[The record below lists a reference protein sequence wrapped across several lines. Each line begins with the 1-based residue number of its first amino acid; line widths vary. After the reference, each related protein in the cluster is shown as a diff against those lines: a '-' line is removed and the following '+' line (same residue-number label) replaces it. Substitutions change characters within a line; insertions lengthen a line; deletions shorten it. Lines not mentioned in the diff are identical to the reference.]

1 MTIRNLD
8 YLFKPKSIAVIGAS
22 KRTKS
27 VGAVLSHNL
36 LNAGFDGPVM
46 PVNPKEASIES
57 TLAYN
62 SVAGLPMAPDL
73 AVICTPPPTVPGLV
87 AELSARGTR
96 GIVVVTAGFGEGG
109 SAQGK
114 ALMQKLLNAAQPTI
128 TRIVG
133 PNCLGIMVPR
143 LGINASFSHINPLP
157 GNLAFVTQSGAV
169 ATAIVDWATN
179 RNIGFSHVISLGDMG
194 DVDFGDLLDYLA
206 MDPNTRGILMYIESV
221 TDARKFMSAGRAA
234 ARAKPVIVIKS
245 GRNEAAA
252 KAAASHT
259 GALAGSD
266 EVYDAAFRRAG
277 MLRVFDLDELFD
289 AVETL
294 AMGLKIRGDRLA
306 IVTNGGGIG
315 VLATESL
322 VDAGGAVADIAPETV
337 DRLNGVLPP
346 TWSHGNPVDIIGD
359 ATGKRYSDALDIVL
373 EDPNQDAVLV
383 LNCPAAVADS
393 LEAAHALTDNLKKK
407 GKVPVLTSWVGD
419 GAARRARK
427 MFAANK
433 IPTYETPNKA
443 ARALMHMVNYKR
455 NQELL
460 LQTPPSILDDFRPD
474 IDRAKSLINT
484 ALDADRVWL
493 TEPEAKAVLDAY
505 GIPVVATRSVA
516 TPDEAADAAEDIGKP
531 VALKILSTDLT
542 HKSDIGGVRLN
553 LLTPDAVREA
563 ADAMLDTV
571 AHMAPHAKIDG
582 FTVQEMAHMPG
593 AHELIVG
600 IADDSL
606 FGPIL
611 LFGQGGTAVE
621 VIADKAISL
630 PPLNLVLAYEM
641 MRRTRVWKLLQGY
654 RSRPQADLDAIAMT
668 LVKLSQLVCDLT
680 SVVELDINP
689 LFASEKGV
697 LALDA
702 RIKVRHVKDALS
714 HRHLAIRPYPKK
726 LEQSVTL
733 RDGRSFLL
741 RPIRPE
747 DEPLI
752 QDMLAHS
759 TEDDIRLRFF
769 TPLKQL
775 THEVAARM
783 SQIDYHRE
791 MGLVAEG
798 PTPPGESPVGP
809 GTPNGKSLF
818 GVVRISADPD
828 NEKAEYAVMVRSDMK
843 GLGLG
848 YLLMSE
854 IIDYARERGIQQVF
868 GEVLREN
875 TTMLKMCE
883 ELGFKRTNDPDDPGV
898 VQVEVKLSD
907 LKQPITPISEVA
919 E

>member
-1 MTIRNLD
+1 MSIRNLD

-22 KRTKS
+22 KRAKS

-46 PVNPKEASIES
+46 PVNPRETSIES
-57 TLAYN
+57 TLAYS
-62 SVAGLPMAPDL
+62 SVADLPMAPDL
-73 AVICTPPPTVPGLV
+73 AVICTPPATVPGLIQDLT
-87 AELSARGTR
+87 ERGTR
-96 GIVVVTAGFGEGG
+96 AAVVVTAGFGEGG
-109 SAQGK
+109 SEEGK
-114 ALMQKLLNAAQPTI
+114 RLMQQTLDAARPTL

-133 PNCLGIMVPR
+133 PNCLGIMVPH
-143 LGINASFSHINPLP
+143 LGVNASFSHINPLP

-169 ATAIVDWATN
+169 ATAVIDWATN
-179 RNIGFSHVISLGDMG
+179 RDIGFSHVVSLGDMG
-194 DVDFGDLLDYLA
+194 DVDFGDLLDYLVL
-206 MDPNTRGILMYIESV
+206 DPNTRGILMYIESV

-277 MLRVFDLDELFD
+277 MLRVYDLDELFD

-294 AMGLKIRGDRLA
+294 AMGLKLQGDRLA

-322 VDAGGAVADIAPETV
+322 VDSGGNVAEIAPETTEK
-337 DRLNGVLPP
+337 LNTVLPP
-346 TWSHGNPVDIIGD
+346 TWSHGNPIDIIGD

-393 LEAAHALTDNLKKK
+393 LEAAHALIENLKRK
-407 GKVPVLTSWVGD
+407 GRVPVLTSWVGA
-419 GAARRARK
+419 GAAVEARR
-427 MFAANK
+427 MFATNH
-433 IPTYETPNKA
+433 IPTYETPGKA
-443 ARALMHMVNYKR
+443 ARAVMHMVNYKR

-460 LQTPPSILDDFRPD
+460 LQTPPSIPDDFKPD
-474 IDRAKSLINT
+474 TARAERLI
-484 ALDADRVWL
+484 LDALADDRVWL

-516 TPDEAADAAEDIGKP
+516 TPQDAAEAAAEIGKP
-531 VALKILSTDLT
+531 VALKILSTELT
-542 HKSDIGGVRLN
+542 HKSDVGGVRLN
-553 LLTPDAVREA
+553 LITPDAVREA
-563 ADAMLDTV
+563 AESMLDTV
-571 AHMAPHAKIDG
+571 AHMAPGAKIDG

-600 IADDSL
+600 IADDRL

-621 VIADKAISL
+621 VIKDKAISL
-630 PPLNLVLAYEM
+630 PPLNMVLAYEM
-641 MRRTRVWKLLQGY
+641 MKRTRVWKLLQGY
-654 RSRPQADLDAIAMT
+654 RSRPKSDLDAIAMT
-668 LVKLSQLVCDLT
+668 LVKISQLVCDLS
-680 SVVELDINP
+680 SVEELDINP

-702 RIKVRHVKDALS
+702 RIKIRQPVVGTQAR
-714 HRHLAIRPYPKK
+714 RLAIRPYPKR
-726 LEQSVTL
+726 LEKHVSL
-733 RDGRSFLL
+733 RDGRSFFL

-747 DEPLI
+747 DEPMI

-759 TEDDIRLRFF
+759 TENDIRLRFF

-783 SQIDYHRE
+783 SQIDYNRE
-791 MGLVAEG
+791 MALVAEG
-798 PTPPGESPVGP
+798 PTPADESSPGGA
-809 GTPNGKSLF
+809 KALF

-828 NEKAEYAVMVRSDMK
+828 NDKAEYAVMVRSDLK
-843 GLGLG
+843 GMGLG
-848 YLLMSE
+848 YLLMGE
-854 IIDYARERGIQQVF
+854 IIEYAKERGLQEIF

-883 ELGFKRTNDPDDPGV
+883 ELGFKRTNDPDDPGIV
-898 VQVEVKLSD
+898 HVQVKM
-907 LKQPITPISEVA
+907 SEL
-919 E
+919 

>member
-1 MTIRNLD
+1 MSIRNLD
-8 YLFKPKSIAVIGAS
+8 SLFKPTSIAVIGAS
-22 KRTKS
+22 KRPNS

-46 PVNPKEASIES
+46 PVNPKETSIES

-62 SVAGLPMAPDL
+62 SVGDLPIPPDL
-73 AVICTPPPTVPGLV
+73 AVICTPPQTVPGLV
-87 AELSARGTR
+87 SELSARGTR
-96 GIVVVTAGFGEGG
+96 GVVVVTAGFGEGG
-109 SAQGK
+109 SEAGK
-114 ALMQKLLNAAQPTI
+114 ELMQQLLQAARPTL
-128 TRIVG
+128 TRVIG
-133 PNCLGIMVPR
+133 PNCLGIMVPSK
-143 LGINASFSHINPLP
+143 GVNASFSHINPLP

-169 ATAIVDWATN
+169 ATAVVDWATH
-179 RNIGFSHVISLGDMG
+179 RRIGFSHVVSLGDMG
-194 DVDFGDLLDYLA
+194 DVDFGDMLDFLA
-206 MDPNTRGILMYIESV
+206 ADPNTRGILMYIESV

-277 MLRVFDLDELFD
+277 MLRVFDLDELFA

-294 AMGLKIRGDRLA
+294 AMGLRLKGDRLV
-306 IVTNGGGIG
+306 IVTNGGGMG
-315 VLATESL
+315 VLATEAL
-322 VDAGGAVADIAPETV
+322 VDAGGTVATIAPETIEQ
-337 DRLNGVLPP
+337 LNGVLPP
-346 TWSHGNPVDIIGD
+346 TWSGANPIDIIGD
-359 ATGKRYSDALDIVL
+359 ATGKRYADALDIVL

-393 LEAAHALTDNLKKK
+393 LEAANALTDNLKRR
-407 GKVPVLTSWVGD
+407 GRLPVLTSWVGE
-419 GAARRARK
+419 GAARKARR
-427 MFAANK
+427 MFADNR

-443 ARALMHMVNYKR
+443 VGALMHMVNYKR

-460 LQTPPSILDDFRPD
+460 LQTPPSIADDFAPD
-474 IDRAKSLINT
+474 TARAEALIQA
-484 ALDADRVWL
+484 ALDAGRVWL
-493 TEPEAKAVLDAY
+493 TEPEAKSVLDAY
-505 GIPVVATRSVA
+505 GIPVVATRSVK
-516 TPDEAADAAEDIGKP
+516 TPKEAAAAAKEIGKP
-531 VALKILSTDLT
+531 VALKILSPDLT
-542 HKSDIGGVRLN
+542 HKSDVGGVRLN
-553 LLTPDAVREA
+553 LLTPDAVRDA
-563 ADAMLDTV
+563 ASAMLDTV
-571 AHMAPHAKIDG
+571 GHLAPQATIDG

-621 VIADKAISL
+621 VIKDKAISL
-630 PPLNLVLAYEM
+630 PPLNMVLAYEM

-654 RSRPQADLDAIAMT
+654 RSRPQADLEAIAMT
-668 LVKLSQLVCDLT
+668 LVKLSQLICDLNT
-680 SVVELDINP
+680 IVELDINP

-702 RIKVRHVKDALS
+702 RIKVRPPIDGTLA
-714 HRHLAIRPYPKK
+714 RRLAIRPYPKK
-726 LEQSVTL
+726 LEKPVTL
-733 RDGRSFLL
+733 RDGRQFLL

-791 MGLVAEG
+791 MALVAEA
-798 PTPPGESPVGP
+798 PRPKDEPPLGNGA
-809 GTPNGKSLF
+809 PNGKTIF

-848 YLLMSE
+848 YLLMNE
-854 IIDYARERGIQQVF
+854 IIGYAKDRGTREVF

-883 ELGFKRTNDPDDPGV
+883 ELGFQRTNDPDDPGIV
-898 VQVEVKLSD
+898 HVRVKLAD
-907 LKQPITPISEVA
+907 LKETVSAA